1 MSLLTGRTTAHKASV
16 SASKTYNLQRDYIF
30 EPKVFGE
37 LKNAEAVVLAYDG
50 VNPLPPTLCYLKP
63 FYLPVNLTWFEQ
75 AEKGL
80 I

>member
-1 MSLLTGRTTAHKASV
+1 M
-16 SASKTYNLQRDYIF
+16 
-30 EPKVFGE
+30 FGE